1 MTPYIT
7 LNLTERRLA
16 EFIAKCRYETS
27 RKKGIKNLKV
37 SNEKVEITELEGIA
51 SELAFCKY
59 MNVYPDLEI
68 KVSDWDCVLPN
79 GAKVD
84 IKTTMYSTG
93 KLLAHLNKKGKKIDV
108 FVLALGKFPTYRF
121 AGYALTADLI
131 RDERITDLG
140 YGPTYAM
147 PQSDLR
153 DIEELRD

>member
-27 RKKGIKNLKV
+27 RKRGFKNLKV

-79 GAKVD
+79 GEKVD

-147 PQSDLR
+147 MQADLR
-153 DIEELRD
+153 DIKELR